1 MISLLSLLQA
11 NLKTQTVIELNITN
25 GRKILI
31 QIFIF
36 IIRES
41 SFNLSHVEIPYL
53 SMQKKL
59 YWGKT
64 PTSVPVVKGRK
75 DRALELYQ
83 LILL

>member
-53 SMQKKL
+53 SMQKKNYFGEKRPQVCL
-59 YWGKT
+59 LL
-64 PTSVPVVKGRK
+64 KGERTGHSSF
-75 DRALELYQ
+75 
-83 LILL
+83 IN